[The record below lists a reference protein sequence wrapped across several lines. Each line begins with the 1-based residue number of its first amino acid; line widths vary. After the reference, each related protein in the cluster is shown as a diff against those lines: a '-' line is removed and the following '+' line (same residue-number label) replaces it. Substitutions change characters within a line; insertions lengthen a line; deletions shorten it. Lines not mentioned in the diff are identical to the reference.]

1 MFAVLKE
8 CEANME
14 MCKMKNFFI
23 AMVVAS
29 VAFVFFSCK
38 EEKRVTESSR
48 LTETKELATSQK
60 NEKPICCFKE
70 DYNVVESNDNFAH
83 QRNLKNDSSSAGLDS
98 SWYRRGKPIPGFDE
112 KNEVSRDR
120 IRRSKGI
127 AIDFEQQN
135 PIVMNY
141 PSCVQF
147 GVRCASR
154 GSVKIPP
161 IREIDFKYEKNG
173 SHTAS
178 DIMKTIRLR
187 TPGLRHI
194 YSKHLKKMSGFQGVI
209 TLKFT
214 IVPNGEISDISIES
228 STTKSQEFDVDIKTA
243 VRRWTFGKIKS
254 GKTTVTIPITFVK

>member
-1 MFAVLKE
+1 MKIF
-8 CEANME
+8 
-14 MCKMKNFFI
+14 KMRNFFI
-23 AMVVAS
+23 AIVVAS
-29 VAFVFFSCK
+29 VAFVLSGCK
-38 EEKRVTESSR
+38 EKRVAESSH
-48 LTETKELATSQK
+48 LTETKDLTTSLK
-60 NEKPICCFKE
+60 NEKPICCFKD
-70 DYNVVESNDNFAH
+70 DYNVVESNDNVAH

-112 KNEVSRDR
+112 KNEASRDR

-161 IREIDFKYEKNG
+161 VREIDFKYEKNG
-173 SHTAS
+173 SRTAS

-194 YSKHLKKMSGFQGVI
+194 YSKHLKKMSGFQGEI

-228 STTKSQEFDVDIKTA
+228 STTKSQKFDVEIKTA
-243 VRRWTFGKIKS
+243 VSRWIFSKVKS
-254 GKTTVTIPITFVK
+254 GKTTVTIPFTFSE

>member
-1 MFAVLKE
+1 MKIF
-8 CEANME
+8 
-14 MCKMKNFFI
+14 KMKNFFI
-23 AMVVAS
+23 AIVVAS
-29 VAFVFFSCK
+29 VAFVLSGCK
-38 EEKRVTESSR
+38 EKRVAASSH
-48 LTETKELATSQK
+48 LTETKDLTTSLK
-60 NEKPICCFKE
+60 NEKPICCFKD
-70 DYNVVESNDNFAH
+70 DYNVVESNDNVAH

-112 KNEVSRDR
+112 KNEASRDR

-154 GSVKIPP
+154 GAVKIPP

-173 SHTAS
+173 SRTAS

-194 YSKHLKKMSGFQGVI
+194 YSKHLKKMSGFQGEI

-228 STTKSQEFDVDIKTA
+228 STTKNQEFDADIKTA
-243 VRRWTFGKIKS
+243 VRRWIFSKVKS
-254 GKTTVTIPITFVK
+254 GNTTVTIPFTFSE

>member
-1 MFAVLKE
+1 MKIF
-8 CEANME
+8 
-14 MCKMKNFFI
+14 KMKNFFI
-23 AMVVAS
+23 AIVVAS
-29 VAFVFFSCK
+29 VAFVLSGCK
-38 EEKRVTESSR
+38 EEKRVTESSH

-60 NEKPICCFKE
+60 NEKPICCFKD
-70 DYNVVESNDNFAH
+70 DYNVVESNDNVAH

-98 SWYRRGKPIPGFDE
+98 SWYRRGKPIPSFDE
-112 KNEVSRDR
+112 KNEASRDR

-161 IREIDFKYEKNG
+161 VREIDFKYEKNG
-173 SHTAS
+173 SRTAS

-194 YSKHLKKMSGFQGVI
+194 YRKHLKKMPGFQGQI

-214 IVPNGEISDISIES
+214 IISSGEISDISIVS
-228 STTKSQEFDVDIKTA
+228 STTQNREFDTGIQQYVS
-243 VRRWTFGKIKS
+243 RWMFHKIKS
-254 GKTTVTIPITFVK
+254 GKTTVTIPLIFTE

>member
-1 MFAVLKE
+1 MKIF
-8 CEANME
+8 
-14 MCKMKNFFI
+14 KMKNFFI
-23 AMVVAS
+23 AIVVAS
-29 VAFVFFSCK
+29 VAFVLSGCK
-38 EEKRVTESSR
+38 EEKRVTESSH

-60 NEKPICCFKE
+60 NEKPICCFKD
-70 DYNVVESNDNFAH
+70 DYNVVESNDNVAH

-112 KNEVSRDR
+112 KNEASRDR

-161 IREIDFKYEKNG
+161 VREIDFKYEKNG
-173 SHTAS
+173 SRTAS

-187 TPGLRHI
+187 TPGLHHVYR
-194 YSKHLKKMSGFQGVI
+194 KHLKKMSGFQGVI

-214 IVPNGEISDISIES
+214 IISCGEISDISIVS
-228 STTKSQEFDVDIKTA
+228 STTQNREFDTEIQQYVS
-243 VRRWTFGKIKS
+243 RWRFHKIKS
-254 GKTTVTIPITFVK
+254 GKTTVIIPLIFTE

>member
-1 MFAVLKE
+1 M
-8 CEANME
+8 
-14 MCKMKNFFI
+14 KMSKIKNLFLAI
-23 AMVVAS
+23 IVAS
-29 VAFVFFSCK
+29 IAFVFCGCK
-38 EEKRVTESSR
+38 EEKRVTESSH
-48 LTETKELATSQK
+48 LTATKELMKSQK
-60 NEKPICCFKE
+60 QKEKPICCFKE
-70 DYNVVESNDNFAH
+70 DYNVVESNDNVAH

-112 KNEVSRDR
+112 KNEASRDR

-127 AIDFEQQN
+127 AIDFEQQS

-161 IREIDFKYEKNG
+161 AREIDFKYEKNG
-173 SHTAS
+173 SRTAS

-187 TPGLRHI
+187 TPGLHHVYRK
-194 YSKHLKKMSGFQGVI
+194 YLKKLPGFQGQI

-214 IVPNGEISDISIES
+214 IISSGEISDISIES
-228 STTKSQEFDVDIKTA
+228 STTKSQKFDVEIKTA
-243 VRRWTFGKIKS
+243 VSRWIFSKVKS
-254 GKTTVTIPITFVK
+254 GKTTVTMPLIFSE

>member
-1 MFAVLKE
+1 MKIF
-8 CEANME
+8 
-14 MCKMKNFFI
+14 KMKNFFI
-23 AMVVAS
+23 AIVVAS

-38 EEKRVTESSR
+38 EEKRVTLSSH

-60 NEKPICCFKE
+60 NEKPFCCFKD
-70 DYNVVESNDNFAH
+70 DYNVVESNDNVAH

-112 KNEVSRDR
+112 KNEASRDR

-135 PIVMNY
+135 TIVMNN

-161 IREIDFKYEKNG
+161 VREIDFKYEKNG
-173 SHTAS
+173 SRTAS
-178 DIMKTIRLR
+178 DIMKIIRQR
-187 TPGLRHI
+187 TPGLHFT
-194 YSKHLKKMSGFQGVI
+194 YYKHLRKNPGIKGKI

-214 IVPNGEISDISIES
+214 IAPKGEISDISIVS
-228 STTKSQEFDVDIKTA
+228 STTQNRNFDAEILEKVSHWRFNST
-243 VRRWTFGKIKS
+243 KS
-254 GKTTVTIPITFVK
+254 GKTTVTMPLIFSE